1 MALTNVVCSVVASTG
16 LVGSGGTGGDSGIGG
31 FENSGMAFMLLMT
44 MPADDAR
51 SVSDSELYDKLTVFF
66 DVLLIILN
74 SLVIAIGAIWRRPP
88 SRTLAREHHNAKQTV
103 CHIYQ

>member
-1 MALTNVVCSVVASTG
+1 L
-16 LVGSGGTGGDSGIGG
+16 
-31 FENSGMAFMLLMT
+31 
-44 MPADDAR
+44 DAR

-88 SRTLAREHHNAKQTV
+88 SRTLAP
-103 CHIYQ
+103 